1 MTQLGTGMT
10 TVTFIDFN
18 GRPQTVRAVEG
29 QSLMRVA
36 VTNGVAGID
45 AECGGACAC
54 ATCQVYVSKEWWP
67 LLGEPG
73 AMEEEMLTFANK
85 ARPNSRLS
93 CQIAITPDMDGLQVH
108 LPESQS

>member
-1 MTQLGTGMT
+1 MT